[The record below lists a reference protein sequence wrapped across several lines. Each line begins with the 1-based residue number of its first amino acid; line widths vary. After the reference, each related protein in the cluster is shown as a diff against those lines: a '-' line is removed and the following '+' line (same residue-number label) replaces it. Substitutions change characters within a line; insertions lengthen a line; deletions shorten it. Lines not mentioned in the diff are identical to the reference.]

1 MMLSFYVL
9 HCSCRS
15 LGFGAACL
23 FASIEVHRETTAV
36 GVPHELSIYIIQF
49 LERGQHMSVDSLI
62 VDVYRS
68 HARSMSCLNDVNRG
82 S

>member
-36 GVPHELSIYIIQF
+36 GVPHEL
-49 LERGQHMSVDSLI
+49 
-62 VDVYRS
+62 
-68 HARSMSCLNDVNRG
+68 
-82 S
+82 